1 MRRKG
6 DISSFRAIEILL
18 TPSAIGRLFLFL
30 QRGCFRER
38 KSLFYVGYIP
48 SNDRKRG

>member
-6 DISSFRAIEILL
+6 DISRFMALAEPL
-18 TPSAIGRLFLFL
+18 TPSAIGWLFLFL
-30 QRGCFRER
+30 QRGWFCGR

-48 SNDRKRG
+48 LKHH